1 VQRLQLFGER
11 MEYDEMMLSLRN
23 EIWSAFF
30 VCVNES
36 IV

>member
-1 VQRLQLFGER
+1 VQRHQFFGER

-30 VCVNES
+30 VCMNES